1 MKKRIIESLASF
13 AKEDL
18 GKVDPLMN
26 AIMEETDL
34 SEVQIREKSREIL
47 KSIIHNYA
55 AFEISTIDGF
65 THRVIRTFARDLGIP
80 MNFEVEIGAED
91 ILMEAVD
98 SLINRAGNDEKLT
111 RVLVNYTLSK
121 TDDDRSW
128 DISRDL
134 YDISRLL
141 INENHQ
147 KEIAVLKTRTLED
160 FAAFAKK
167 LRADMLEAEDGLKT
181 FGDHFFEV
189 IHNAGLSEEDFKGKY
204 IPKHFSKL
212 QQGEISV
219 NIESAWAKNI
229 ADSPMYAK
237 TKASKDTQ
245 MSMDSL
251 QPEIVEIFETSKKL
265 FFHLA
270 TKCNLH
276 YQGEY

>member
-13 AKEDL
+13 ANEDSVQ
-18 GKVDPLMN
+18 VDPLMT
-26 AIMEETDL
+26 AIMEETNL
-34 SEVQIREKSREIL
+34 SEEQIREKSREIL

-147 KEIAVLKTRTLED
+147 KEIAVLKTRTLEN
-160 FAAFAKK
+160 FAEFAKK

-181 FGDHFFEV
+181 FGDHFFE
-189 IHNAGLSEEDFKGKY
+189 IIQNAGLTEPAEA
-204 IPKHFSKL
+204 L
-212 QQGEISV
+212 
-219 NIESAWAKNI
+219 
-229 ADSPMYAK
+229 
-237 TKASKDTQ
+237 
-245 MSMDSL
+245 
-251 QPEIVEIFETSKKL
+251 
-265 FFHLA
+265 
-270 TKCNLH
+270 
-276 YQGEY
+276 